1 MFGQGFWEIGR
12 LSDTMSEIQRLQRG
26 MNRLFSFVTEPY
38 GNEFPSLNA
47 WIGESDII
55 VTAELPG
62 IDPANIE
69 ISVTGDI
76 LKLNGVRENELL
88 KAGENYHRQERSHG
102 KFSRTLQLPFTIKTD
117 DVQAKYEKGILKITL
132 PRAGVEKPKR
142 IKIKGA

>member
-1 MFGQGFWEIGR
+1 MFGPGFWKIGR
-12 LSDTMSEIQRLQRG
+12 LSDTMSEIHRLQRE

-47 WIGESDII
+47 WVGENDII

-76 LKLNGVRENELL
+76 LKLNGIREHELL

-102 KFSRTLQLPFTIKTD
+102 KFSRTLQLPFTVNSDK
-117 DVQAKYEKGILKITL
+117 VQAKYEKGILNITL
-132 PRAGVEKPKR
+132 PRAEIEKPKQ